1 MSPWLKSASSRKSRI
16 LSYKKPPPSVDKYT
30 PIGVYYSH
38 HNTVWCQK
46 EGAIMDYQ
54 EMYASLFNKIT
65 DVIADLQKIQ
75 RETETMYI
83 SSNLDEEENIPK
95 C

>member
-1 MSPWLKSASSRKSRI
+1 
-16 LSYKKPPPSVDKYT
+16 
-30 PIGVYYSH
+30 
-38 HNTVWCQK
+38 
-46 EGAIMDYQ
+46 MDYQ